1 MSGADADD
9 NIDQVLPACRAA
21 ARRRLRERVGAI
33 VRHVRAPLSAVLRDH
48 ALVHLP
54 PAAAA
59 RLRAVHPSWARAVA
73 SPLFAVAHAAA
84 PRRLS
89 GLFLLTSSSGSSSF
103 LHLDAADTLPSSPPL
118 AFLPASAP
126 PAVRVLSSTRG
137 LACCFSPAD
146 DAYFVCNPATEAWE
160 PVPSPPCRL
169 SRPRPALVL
178 LLGADL
184 YNFRGDYTLVC
195 AFEAAPGPD
204 GAYCFAVFSSGAG
217 EWWVAPAVAPA
228 EGLVPA
234 SGVAAGGTAWWRT
247 DIGTAVGYCPATG
260 RVHLAVCPGDS
271 ARWEIGA
278 AGDTLHCAVRADGG
292 DAVVVFRLGRYGGWE
307 QAATVSVAE
316 ILHGRGPWQ
325 PAPAYYHEP
334 SEPDADA
341 DGEADQQDRARAIVA
356 VENRAVLRILAG
368 DDVRLL
374 PFQGA
379 DVEVLVLDLH
389 GRRVVAFDTVTRRRR
404 EAVLPDEPAGTDWA
418 AAEYAAHTN
427 TLALLAPV
435 ALMDPPDDHDH
446 DQQAEAVDRTLT

>member
-1 MSGADADD
+1 MSSADD
-9 NIDQVLPACRAA
+9 APPSDDQLLRACRAA
-21 ARRRLRERVGAI
+21 ARRRLRQHVAAI

-84 PRRLS
+84 PRRVS
-89 GLFLLTSSSGSSSF
+89 GLFLATGPGPSSF
-103 LHLDAADTLPSSPPL
+103 LHLDGADTLPSPPL

-146 DAYFVCNPATEAWE
+146 DAYFVCNPATEAWA
-160 PVPSPPCRL
+160 PVPYPPCRAA
-169 SRPRPALVL
+169 RPRPALVVL
-178 LLGADL
+178 FAADL
-184 YNFRGDYTLVC
+184 YNFRGDYALVC
-195 AFEAAPGPD
+195 AFEPAPGA
-204 GAYCFAVFSSGAG
+204 GAYCFAVFASGAG
-217 EWWVAPAVAPA
+217 EWWVADALAPA
-228 EGLVPA
+228 EGLLPA
-234 SGVAAGGTAWWRT
+234 TGVAAGGTAWWRT
-247 DIGTAVGYCPATG
+247 AIGTAVGYCPATG

-278 AGDTLHCAVRADGG
+278 AGDTLHCAVRADG
-292 DAVVVFRLGRYGGWE
+292 DVVVVFRLGRHGGWE
-307 QAATVSVAE
+307 EAATVSVAE
-316 ILHGRGPWQ
+316 ILQHGRPWQ
-325 PAPAYYHEP
+325 PPSPAYHEP
-334 SEPDADA
+334 SDSEA
-341 DGEADQQDRARAIVA
+341 EADQQERRTGAIVA
-356 VENRAVLRILAG
+356 AENRAVRMPG

-379 DVEVLVLDLH
+379 GVEVLALA

-404 EAVLPDEPAGTDWA
+404 EAVLPDEPAGKDWA

-427 TLALLAPV
+427 TLVLLAPV
-435 ALMDPPDDHDH
+435 ALMDPPDHDHDHDH
-446 DQQAEAVDRTLT
+446 DQQVVAP